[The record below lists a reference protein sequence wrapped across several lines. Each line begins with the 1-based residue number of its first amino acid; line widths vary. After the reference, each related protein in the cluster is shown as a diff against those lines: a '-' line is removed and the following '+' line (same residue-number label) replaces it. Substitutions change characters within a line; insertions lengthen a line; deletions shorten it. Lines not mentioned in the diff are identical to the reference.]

1 MWERFSYY
9 GMRAFLIL
17 YLVAPAST
25 GGMGFS
31 APEAA
36 SIYGTYTGSA
46 WGAAILGGF
55 LADRVMGQYYA
66 VLLGGTLIALGHF
79 TLAFNALAAFYGGLA
94 LIAAG
99 TGLLKPNVS
108 TIVGSLYE
116 QGDRRRDPGFSIF
129 YMGINSGGL
138 IGQIVAGYIAQK
150 INWHAGFATAGIGM
164 VFGLAQYWMGR
175 ERLQQGLDRL
185 AKDKASRRQTTTSA
199 AGAGLTRE
207 EWTRILAIFIFFVC
221 VAVLGRLRAGGSTLN
236 LFADQH
242 TRLSVL
248 GWEFPSSWLQG
259 VQSACVILFAPV
271 MAWLWTRLGRFE
283 PSSPAKF
290 ALGLLFVGLA
300 FVLLMPAGTIAETG
314 LKVSPLW
321 LIAAYAIMEIGELC
335 LSPVGLSVVTKL
347 SPARLVG
354 VMMGVFFLS
363 NALGNKIAGF
373 AAGFVGS
380 MPLPSLFGTV
390 AAVTLGA
397 ALVLAVMEPS
407 V

>member
-1 MWERFSYY
+1 LF
-9 GMRAFLIL
+9 
-17 YLVAPAST
+17 
-25 GGMGFS
+25 
-31 APEAA
+31 
-36 SIYGTYTGSA
+36 
-46 WGAAILGGF
+46 WGA
-55 LADRVMGQYYA
+55 
-66 VLLGGTLIALGHF
+66 
-79 TLAFNALAAFYGGLA
+79 
-94 LIAAG
+94 
-99 TGLLKPNVS
+99 
-108 TIVGSLYE
+108 YE
-116 QGDRRRDPGFSIF
+116 Q
-129 YMGINSGGL
+129 
-138 IGQIVAGYIAQK
+138 A
-150 INWHAGFATAGIGM
+150 
-164 VFGLAQYWMGR
+164 
-175 ERLQQGLDRL
+175 
-185 AKDKASRRQTTTSA
+185 
-199 AGAGLTRE
+199 
-207 EWTRILAIFIFFVC
+207 
-221 VAVLGRLRAGGSTLN
+221 GSTLN

-242 TRLSVL
+242 TRLSVF

-380 MPLPSLFGTV
+380 MPIPNLFGTV

-397 ALVLAVMEPS
+397 ALVLAVMVPGIRKLMAG
-407 V
+407 VQ